1 MRIFVENNSK
11 KYMGN
16 HGIKC
21 PYCNKEEDIVKNGI
35 IKHKAKER
43 QRFLCKNC
51 NRNFYPEFTQSK
63 IDKCRQ
69 AIIMYL
75 EGMNKVEIEAILKVD
90 RYDVRRWIKKY
101 GKDLEEIRNNR
112 IVESMKIEEVYAVTP
127 NESTDAEYP
136 YKNTYHNDG
145 FTIIEKE
152 DKTHITFLKGKQ
164 RFTVVFRA
172 NKEKPIEHILEPE

>member
-1 MRIFVENNSK
+1 
-11 KYMGN
+11 
-16 HGIKC
+16 
-21 PYCNKEEDIVKNGI
+21 
-35 IKHKAKER
+35 
-43 QRFLCKNC
+43 
-51 NRNFYPEFTQSK
+51 
-63 IDKCRQ
+63 
-69 AIIMYL
+69 MYL
-75 EGMNKVEIEAILKVD
+75 EGMNKVEIGAILKVD

-127 NESTDAEYP
+127 NESKDAEYP
-136 YKNTYHNDG
+136 YKSTYHNDG

-164 RFTVVFRA
+164 RFTVAFRA